1 MPIPALNTD
10 GFLPVGTFDC
20 TLQEIRECFGK
31 FQGSDHRLRLFTRLQ
46 ELFEG
51 MQRSGLFEALLVD
64 GSFVTAKPAP
74 HDIDP
79 VAVL

>member
-31 FQGSDHRLRLFTRLQ
+31 FQGSDHRSRLFTRLQ